1 VLHGIVV
8 AGLGCLVF
16 LVILLIVVDHRVL
29 LNSRE
34 VDLAAT
40 SAATALD
47 DVGGVNL
54 REVVLL
60 GVCGDSMSAQYSEVC
75 TFV

>member
-16 LVILLIVVDHRVL
+16 LVILLIVVDHLVL

-40 SAATALD
+40 GAATALD
-47 DVGGVNL
+47 DVGGVDL

-60 GVCGDSMSAQYSEVC
+60 GVCGDSMSALV
-75 TFV
+75 

>member
-16 LVILLIVVDHRVL
+16 LVILLIVVDHLVL

-40 SAATALD
+40 GAATALD
-47 DVGGVNL
+47 DVGGVDL

-60 GVCGDSMSAQYSEVC
+60 GVCGDSISALV
-75 TFV
+75 